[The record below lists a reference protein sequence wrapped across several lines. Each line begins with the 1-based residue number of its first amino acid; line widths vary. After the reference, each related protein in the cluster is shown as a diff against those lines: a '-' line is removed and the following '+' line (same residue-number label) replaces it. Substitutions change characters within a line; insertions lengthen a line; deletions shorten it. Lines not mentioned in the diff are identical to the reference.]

1 MNHKKHVYLT
11 YKEILTVQARI
22 AKGDKVTD
30 IANDLNCSAQT
41 IYAYHPRSKSYRPDL
56 IRVRKSGGYWKQ
68 TGGNTAE
75 PTPKVSGNTTAVVPI
90 HKPTKEVKLS
100 RDAEW
105 YVLSAAE
112 VFGKSPTQIV
122 DEMVAAC
129 KILKAKTIHD
139 E

>member
-1 MNHKKHVYLT
+1 MNKKKHVYLS
-11 YKEILTVQARI
+11 YDEILTVQARI

-30 IANDLNCSAQT
+30 IATDFDCSAQT

-56 IRVRKSGGYWKQ
+56 VRVRK
-68 TGGNTAE
+68 TGKCFKTSGNTAE

-90 HKPTKEVKLS
+90 KKPAEIKLS
-100 RDAEW
+100 KDAEW